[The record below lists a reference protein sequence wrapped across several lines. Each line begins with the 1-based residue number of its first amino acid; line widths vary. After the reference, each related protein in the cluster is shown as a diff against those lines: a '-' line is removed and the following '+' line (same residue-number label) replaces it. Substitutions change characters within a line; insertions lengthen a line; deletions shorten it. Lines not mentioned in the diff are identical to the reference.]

1 MKRSRLF
8 GRAVLAIVAC
18 LSTSAASLG
27 SGSAEWMTG
36 VNLSGAEL
44 NPKKNRINFDYV
56 YPTMS
61 EIDYF
66 RHKGF
71 RYFRIPVLMDRLLRP
86 DEAHSH
92 LQPTDDWKA
101 LLALIRGAARV
112 DAVIIIDF
120 HQFGRTQ
127 SGLIGRDHAATKE
140 LASSWSEIA
149 KRLKDQPN
157 VIFNLMNEPHE
168 QSASEWLQAANAAIV
183 AIREAG
189 ARQLLLV
196 PGSYWTGA
204 HSWTTS
210 DNARVMKGV
219 VDPAGNFAYD
229 VHQYL
234 DADSSGTSP
243 NSVPGS
249 GSERLKA
256 FTQWARQNKVHG
268 FLGEF
273 GFAPNETGLR
283 EGAAL
288 VKYMSENRDVW
299 IGWTYWAAGPWWGD
313 YMFSIEPRDGKD
325 RPQLGILTSAK

>member
-1 MKRSRLF
+1 MRRSKLF
-8 GRAVLAIVAC
+8 GRAVVVIMAC

-27 SGSAEWMTG
+27 GGSTEWMTG

-44 NPKKNRINFDYV
+44 NPKKNRVNFDYV
-56 YPTMS
+56 YPTLN
-61 EIDYF
+61 EIEYF
-66 RHKGF
+66 RRRGF
-71 RYFRIPVLMDRLLRP
+71 RYFRIPVLMHRLFRVE
-86 DEAHSH
+86 EAPPR
-92 LQPTDDWKA
+92 LQSTDDWKS
-101 LLALIRGAARV
+101 LLALINGAARV

-120 HQFGRTQ
+120 HQFGRTR
-127 SGLIGRDHAATKE
+127 SGLIGRDAVATSEFVAA
-140 LASSWSEIA
+140 WSEIA
-149 KRLKDQPN
+149 KRLKHQPN

-168 QSASEWLQAANAAIV
+168 QSASEWLQAANAAIA
-183 AIREAG
+183 AIRNAG
-189 ARQLLLV
+189 AKQLLLV

-219 VDPAGNFAYD
+219 IDPAGNFAYD

-243 NSVPGS
+243 KSIPGS
-249 GSERLKA
+249 GGERLKA
-256 FTQWARQNKVHG
+256 FTEWARQNKVHG

-273 GFAPNETGLR
+273 GFASTPDSLR

-288 VKYMSENRDVW
+288 VKYMAENRDVW